1 MAYNREQN
9 EYPVPLDPNSRK
21 VSRLLPRFYRSDT
34 NKKFVG
40 ATLDQL
46 VQPGTIKKVN
56 GFIGRRDS
64 KSATVKDIFVNAST
78 VDRENY
84 QLEPAVVIKD
94 DFNNVIFHKDYLDH
108 INHVSVFGGNT
119 SNHARLNSQEYYSWD
134 PQIDWDKFVNFQ
146 QYYWLPYG
154 PDVINVFGQQKEIQ
168 SEFTVTL
175 VAEDDNTAYL
185 FTPDGLTKNPLIKLY
200 RGQTYKFN
208 ISAAGHP
215 FSIKTARSSG
225 TLDRYTVG
233 VEHEGSGLNTS
244 VGTCVFEV
252 PLDAPNVLFYVS
264 ENDVNV
270 GGVLQIQNI
279 EENTEINV
287 EDEIIGKKT
296 FTMGN
301 GYPISNGMKIKFVGD
316 VTPQSYEVGYWYV
329 EGVGKAIKLI
339 SDKDLEIISSYSVQQ
354 NVLFDDTAF
363 DNLPFDDASA
373 FASKKDY
380 VTINRASRDKNPWS
394 RYNRWFHKD
403 VIEQSALINNNIPE
417 FDQYARAKRPII
429 EFSAGLKLYNFGTTA
444 KANVDL
450 IDNFTTDVFSTIE
463 GSLGY
468 NVDGVDLADG
478 HRLLVTADTDIRVK
492 GRIFQVKFIDVQ
504 VGLGR
509 RKQITL
515 LDTSDTQPI
524 EDETVLIKLGTNQGK
539 MYWFDGNVWNLGQ
552 EKKTTNQEVLFD
564 VFDNNGISISNIDS
578 YEGSTF
584 KGTKVFS
591 YKRGTGLNDKE
602 LEFPLSYRNIN
613 NIGDIL
619 FDYNFYVDT
628 FSYKVTDQIVTEN
641 LKKFNLKLFDNETY
655 FVNGW
660 MVGHRQDYQRVVR
673 IYKEEFSVSND
684 GTRNQILNN
693 FLLDVYD
700 NISDLNDL
708 KINLYI
714 NGELLNS
721 SQYTVVDDVKYKKII
736 LANDI
741 NAIDIVTI
749 KSLAKQAKNNNG
761 HYEIPIVLQNNP
773 LNQPVFDFTLGQ
785 VIDHVGTIVSN
796 DENFQ
801 GQFPGDGN
809 LRDLGTVSQYGT
821 RFVQHSGPAANTLL
835 HLGDKNAN
843 ALKSIEYAKND
854 YGKFKRNFL
863 LTAEKLGI
871 DASVEEFVDAV
882 LYEMNR
888 SKSNTEKYYLSD
900 MIPYRAVKKY
910 EFDVL
915 DADIKTYPL
924 SFIHSLNELSNK
936 AVLLYLNGNQ
946 LIYEKD
952 YTFTDEGFVSITCNL
967 SENDKIVIAEYEN
980 TDGCFVPAT
989 PTKLG
994 LYPKFVPE
1002 IYEDNTYLDPTT
1014 VIQGHDGSIT
1024 IGYGDYRDQLLLE
1037 LEKRI
1042 FNNIK
1047 CHYDPSIIDILSMIP
1062 GYARTTE
1069 YSREEFLD
1077 ILSNKFYQWTTLL
1090 DVDLKT
1096 NDFFDQQN
1104 AFTYNFKDNS
1114 FSNGESTR
1122 GFWRG
1127 IYKYL
1132 FDTDRPHTH
1141 PWECLGFSI
1150 EPPWWQQVYGPR
1162 PYTNNN
1168 LILWED
1174 IQEGIIREP
1183 NKPVIR
1189 IEKFI
1194 RPELLTRI
1202 PVDEYGELLDPV
1214 RSNSVFGF
1222 VKLNSSDDYVFGDGA
1237 PVETA
1242 WTRSS
1247 YYPFAILESLL
1258 LMYPNKVLGL
1268 YFDRSRIKITQN
1280 NQFVYQPTNLRF
1292 NLQDVVLPSTSF
1304 SETRVFTSGIVNYI
1318 VDSLTGPTDKPYQIY
1333 KENLKTVSCHL
1344 TSKLGGFTNKN
1355 KFRLLLDSKSPS
1367 ATSNV
1372 FVPEENYDIFLNTNS
1387 PIAKINY
1394 SGVII
1399 QKFSDGYEIRGYS
1412 YIDPY
1417 FDFYKPI
1424 GTGRNINIG
1433 GISEKFV
1440 VYASGQVYRVG
1451 TIVEND
1457 SRYFRCIVNHTSSG
1471 ALDSSKFVSIP
1482 SLPLVGGKEI
1492 QIKNKFETTLT
1503 RLPYGTRLLEYQ
1515 EVVDFLI
1522 GYEKYLKTLG
1532 FQFDEYDNE
1541 INQISNWT
1549 TSSKEFA
1556 FWLTQNWTAGSV
1568 ICLSPSAKKLVLD
1581 TNLSMVDSITDPF
1594 YPYLILGS
1602 DGTPLTVNFINVN
1615 REDGAYVIT
1624 PKNSN
1629 DGIYAATFYL
1639 VQKEHVLILDNTTFF
1654 NDVIYDPQ
1662 PGYRQEKIK
1671 VLGYI
1676 SDGWNGTVNIPGLIF
1691 DEAKI
1696 SVWEPFTDYN
1706 LGDTVQYKQFFYS
1719 ANKFIAGQSDF
1730 DDNLWRKL
1738 DKKPEKDLLPNWDY
1752 KAEQFN
1758 DFYDLNTDNFDVNQQ
1773 KIAQHLIG
1781 YQKREYLESIIKDDV
1796 SQYKFYQGMILEK
1809 GTQNVFNKL
1818 FDVLSSADQ
1827 ESLTLDEEW
1836 EVRVG
1841 TYGGISAFE
1850 EIEFTLEENLFKINP
1865 QPLLLTSTKQPDLFD
1880 FVIRKNVDDV
1890 YVKPIN
1896 FQYDIWPAN
1905 YNYKRLLRSSG
1916 YVRYDDVTLNVDN
1929 LDELTTLTTFPQL
1942 VEGNYVWCA
1951 FEGLS
1956 WNVYR
1961 YSPISTEIE
1970 LVFPTATEVLI
1981 QFKTQPNLSVGQVI
1995 YLSNCGV
2002 LSRYYKITKVEGSK
2016 VFVSNTAKKEEVV
2029 LDGVPQLFYF
2039 IPWRINEFDNANEFL
2054 PNKLKTD
2061 ELLWSDNQDNNKWAV
2076 WKNNPVFNL
2085 REFEQEFPKV
2095 NNQFGSAFALNARG
2109 DKAAVTQLLDDSLT
2123 PVSVRTVKIFELD
2136 ANNIWL
2142 PKQRLVGYTGIA
2154 SNTGSFGNT
2163 LCISPDS
2170 EWLFIGEPLASNVK
2184 TKYRGRLILGETYNE
2199 GDIVTVGYVHWKA
2212 LHTVGA
2218 DSTTITEFSE
2228 DWEQVRLL
2236 EVDFTGSASTYSNQG
2251 MVYVYRKDSGSN
2263 YVLQHVIV
2271 SPYPTDNEKFGSK
2284 IKIAEQNGEYLA
2296 LISSSGFNNDQ
2307 GRIYFFRY
2315 GSVSDASGFEW
2326 HMDYNR
2332 AFQGKHNANKTYIE
2346 GDLVFYDQK
2355 LYKAISDVP
2364 IDPFENNTSLWQETT
2379 NFDIQCFVPKDIVT
2393 FEDETVTDDDSS
2405 FILQAETAE
2414 SVLPGSKF
2422 GYDFDISK
2430 DGLKLVISAPYGDD
2444 INIDRYKGVFRN
2456 DMAYIKGDVV
2466 NYQGNYYVFEGP
2478 YSDSEYELEDSAARQ
2493 DSTVFYPG
2501 REDSTVPMFTIEEWN
2516 PSRWSPLDTQINKGK
2531 VFVYNYQETNF
2542 VLQDIISGRNFDLSQ
2557 DLRLG
2562 ESISLSDNGKF
2573 LAISG
2578 ANYTAALTNQGAVFV
2593 CQQDSSSYSLHQII
2607 IRNEAEEY
2615 EKFGHRVR
2623 FLNDDQSLVIFS
2635 RNGDSFIKTGYDD
2648 LTTTFDNDTL
2658 KFVDTFLDSGRIDVY
2673 DRYVNNYIFAENL
2686 QTYVSILN
2694 DNYGD
2699 EIQTAPD
2706 KVYVSSPFAAYEN
2719 TIQSGSILIYS
2730 KPANKFSWIKK
2741 SEQIDYVDTSKIKK
2755 IYLYNAK
2762 TNELI
2767 SYLDCLDPIAGK
2779 IAGAADQ
2786 EIKFKTYYDPAVYS
2800 LGDPTVNVDDGSN
2813 WTDKFVGTLWWDLT
2827 TAKFIEPN
2835 DSAIV
2840 YRNSVWN
2847 QLYETAS
2854 IDVYEWVKSKFTP
2867 SQWNNLADTEEG
2879 LAQGISGQA
2888 RYGNSIVSEKRRYDT
2903 QTKTFKKQYYFW
2915 VKNKTTIP
2923 NVEGRTLS
2931 AASVASLISDPK
2943 AQGYKFVAFTSTDS
2957 LSFFNCKDLLS
2968 DGTVKINVQYWITE
2982 KDKINTHSQWKI
2994 IRQDADCILPNLIQ
3008 DKFIDSLVGKDKN
3021 DRLVP
3026 DINLPV
3032 KKKYGIEFRP
3042 RQSMFVYRYE
3052 ALKQILE
3059 FTNNVLKEILI
3070 VDDFDL
3076 SRLNEK
3082 EDIPAAS
3089 LGKFDKTVDTV
3100 EELRFISTSVLRNA
3114 SLLPIIVNGSIVGVN
3129 VIDSGVGYANAPFI
3143 NVKGSGLD
3151 AVLKAVIDNQGRITG
3166 VTVINGGK
3174 GYTSATSLSVRA
3186 YSVLVTNDSSAL
3198 NRWSIYAYD
3207 TIGKLWSRIKT
3218 QSYNVSNF
3226 WSYIDWYSN
3235 GYNQFTK
3242 IDFSVDFTYQIPLVA
3257 SSIGDI
3263 VKVNQVGTGGWL
3275 LLEKYN
3281 DVNSQ
3286 DYTQSYKVVG
3296 RQNGTIEFS
3305 DNLWKL
3311 KNSLLTFD
3319 GGLFDNDTYDNAASI
3334 ELRII
3339 LETLRDNL
3347 FVDNLKKYWIN
3358 AVFVGF
3364 RYALSEQTYLDWL
3377 IKTSFVKA
3385 THNAGDLKQ
3394 KVNYNSDNLS
3404 SFEDYINEVKPYRT
3418 KIREYISAYNK
3429 VDNAPT
3435 VITDFDLPQKINEA
3449 GKIVPLQVRFFDNQI
3464 ETSDTDIL
3472 EYPWR
3477 NWFDNVGFKIK
3488 SIEIFD
3494 GGSGYIT
3501 PPVVRISGN
3510 GTGAIAKAYIANGKV
3525 NRIQLINS
3533 GTKFL
3538 SAPTIVLDGGLSENG
3553 TAAKA
3558 VAILETESVRSMH
3571 IAVKFDR
3578 TTNNYYITEL
3588 QEVETF
3594 TGSGSLK
3601 QFSLKWP
3608 ADVKVGRSSVT
3619 VAGQEVLR
3627 ETYSLVTRRSVSKG
3641 YTYYY
3646 SVLTLEEAPT
3656 AGQTVEITY
3665 YKDISMLNAI
3675 DRVQHFYNPT
3685 TGQLG
3690 KNINQ
3695 LFNGIDYG
3703 GVSVTG
3709 LGFGSGA
3716 GWDALPWFSDQWDGF
3731 DAAFDDYIKVVG
3743 NDSSAHYVH
3752 TLPYTP
3758 EAGTI
3763 INVYVNGRRIDD
3775 PYYNLY
3781 DGSTVQANGRTIA
3794 PDYAVMQTIVA
3805 DGNTD
3810 TFYLP
3815 NPSDPIYL
3823 DINEG
3828 DKIIFRRSTS
3838 DGSFLPN
3845 ENEYD
3850 TILQG
3855 GNLAYS
3861 SATGVAP
3868 EDIIV
3873 DGDDFVSTNT
3883 SHGPEELVPGQI
3895 LDTVAIK
3902 VFALPKDGSARLAWK
3917 NYKATGSQNQ
3927 FAIGQYPN
3935 SRSAILVLVGG
3946 LIKELDVDYS
3956 IDWQTNLITLTGT
3969 PPVNEEVS
3977 IASWTFNGE
3986 GILDLDYFVGD
3997 GSTVEFITNTSWTDS
4012 CRSVV
4017 LVNGQIL
4024 NYDLFQTDITYESA
4038 YRVGI
4043 RFVTPPPAGSIVNY
4057 LIQKQVFADDS
4068 TELTKTSIVKK
4079 EIIIADGS
4087 SLMYLL
4093 SNQIGYNEFYEGN
4106 VVVRVGQRI
4115 LRAPSAEYFVL
4126 SENNLEYELPQHKYA
4141 PYSFTPSNLK
4151 VYLNG
4156 VRLSVGSDFI
4166 FDFAG
4171 VKVELS
4177 ASRYIEGGVLVAVV
4191 DVNAEYAI
4199 NGSEFEL
4206 LNTDS
4211 TLWPDGTEIE
4221 ITSFFNH
4228 DILDI
4233 QRKEEVITPAISL
4246 TAGTVDYFTF
4256 RNKQR
4261 GVFVLDRVTLSDDYV
4276 WVIKNGT
4283 LLSHSIDWRLLD
4295 DRQTLEV
4302 KNINDTDTISI
4313 IGFSPNTVTEQYG
4326 FMQFKDML
4334 NRTIYKRLNK
4344 NKETFIVND
4353 LGQFDVG
4360 LTVDN
4365 GAVLDEPNPEG
4376 NLPGVIYIN
4385 GERIEY
4391 FSKSGNYISRLR
4403 RGTLGT
4409 GVPTIHL
4416 SGTKVLN
4423 IGSSETIPYKDE
4435 YVSETFVAV
4444 DSSNI
4449 FYLNYNPM
4457 VTLGTVDDGS
4467 SAYNGWYR
4475 NTIPDDFGQC
4485 DEIEVFV
4492 AGRRLKKVPY
4502 ILHDIIQH
4510 PESPEGD
4517 VQFEAEFSV
4526 TNHSNAVRL
4535 TSPPPDD
4542 TKIVVVKKIGK
4553 VWNDPN
4559 TSLVDSNN
4567 NIANFIKAAPGIW
4580 PL

>member
-21 VSRLLPRFYRSDT
+21 TSRLLPRFYRSDT
-34 NKKFVG
+34 NKKFVS

-46 VQPGTIKKVN
+46 IQPGSVKKVN

-64 KSATVKDIFVNAST
+64 KSATVNDIFVNAST

-94 DFNNVIFHKDYLDH
+94 DFDNVIFHKDYLDH
-108 INHVSVFGGNT
+108 INHISVLGGNT

-146 QYYWLPYG
+146 QYYWLSYG

-168 SEFTVTL
+168 SEFTITL
-175 VAEDDNTAYL
+175 VDEGDNSAYL
-185 FTPDGLTKNPLIKLY
+185 FTPDGLTRNPLIKLY

-208 ISAAGHP
+208 LSAVGHP

-225 TLDRYTVG
+225 TLDRYNFG
-233 VEHEGSGLNTS
+233 VVHEDSGGSTS

-270 GGVLQIQNI
+270 GGVFQIQSI

-287 EDEIIGKKT
+287 QDEILDKKT

-301 GYPISNGMKIKFVGD
+301 GYPMSNGMKVKFVGE
-316 VTPQSYEVGYWYV
+316 VTPQSYKIGYWYV

-339 SDKDLEIISSYSVQQ
+339 SDKDLEIVSGYSRQK

-363 DNLPFDDASA
+363 DNLPFDDASS
-373 FASKKDY
+373 FAGDKDY
-380 VTINRASRDKNPWS
+380 ITINRASTDKNPWS
-394 RYNRWFHKD
+394 RYNRWFHKE
-403 VIEQSALINNNIPE
+403 VIEKSALINNNVPVL
-417 FDQYARAKRPII
+417 DQAIRANRPII

-468 NVDGVDLADG
+468 NVDGVNLADG
-478 HRLLVTADTDIRVK
+478 HRLLVAADTDIRVN

-504 VGLGR
+504 SGLGR

-515 LDTSDTQPI
+515 IDTSDSQPI
-524 EDETVLIKLGTNQGK
+524 VDETVLVKLGTNQGK
-539 MYWFDGNVWNLGQ
+539 MYWFDGDVWRLGQ
-552 EKKTTNQEVLFD
+552 EKTTTNQDVLFD
-564 VFDNNGISISNIDS
+564 VFDNDGVSISNVAA

-584 KGTKVFS
+584 RGTKVFS
-591 YKRGTGLNDKE
+591 YKRNTGITDRE
-602 LEFPLSYRNIN
+602 LGFSLSYRNIN

-619 FDYNFYVDT
+619 FDYNFYKDT
-628 FSYKVTDQIVTEN
+628 FSYKVDQQITTEN
-641 LKKFNLKLFDNETY
+641 LKKFYLKLYDNGASYVT
-655 FVNGW
+655 GW
-660 MVGHRQDYQRVVR
+660 TAGHREDYQRVVR
-673 IYKEEFSVSND
+673 IYKEEFSVARD
-684 GTRNQILNN
+684 GTRNQIVNN

-700 NISDLNDL
+700 NISDLIDL
-708 KINLYI
+708 KINLYV
-714 NGELLNS
+714 NGELVNP
-721 SQYTVVDDVKYKKII
+721 SQYTVVDDIRYKKII
-736 LANDI
+736 LTEDVKD
-741 NAIDIVTI
+741 IDIVTI

-761 HYEIPIVLQNNP
+761 YYEIPIVLQNNP
-773 LNQPVFDFTLGQ
+773 LNQPVIDFTLGQ

-796 DENFQ
+796 YENFQ

-809 LRDLGTVSQYGT
+809 LRDLGLVAQYGT

-843 ALKSIEYAKND
+843 ALKSIETAKND

-871 DASVEEFVDAV
+871 DAPVDEFVDAI
-882 LYEMNR
+882 LYEINK
-888 SKSNTEKYYLSD
+888 SKSNTEKYFLSD
-900 MIPYRAVKKY
+900 MIPYRAGKKY

-924 SFIHSLNELSNK
+924 SFNHSLSTLSNK
-936 AVLLYLNGNQ
+936 AVLVYLNGIQ
-946 LIYEKD
+946 LISGKD
-952 YTFTDEGFVSITCNL
+952 YTFTNEGFVFIIASIN
-967 SENDKIVIAEYEN
+967 ENDKIIIAEYEN
-980 TDGCFVPAT
+980 TDGSFVPAT

-1002 IYEDNTYLDPTT
+1002 IYIDDTYLVDAT
-1014 VIQGHDGSIT
+1014 VVQGHDGSIT

-1047 CHYDPSIIDILSMIP
+1047 CNYDPAIIDIFSIIP
-1062 GYARTTE
+1062 GYARTTD

-1077 ILSNKFYQWTTLL
+1077 ILSSRFYQWTTLL
-1090 DVDLKT
+1090 DVDLKA
-1096 NDFFDQQN
+1096 NDFFDQLN
-1104 AFTYNFKDNS
+1104 PFTYNFKDNI

-1141 PWECLGFSI
+1141 PWECLGFTI
-1150 EPPWWQQVYGPR
+1150 EPSWWQEVYGPR

-1189 IEKFI
+1189 IDKFT

-1202 PVDEYGELLDPV
+1202 PVDEYGALLDPI

-1222 VKLNSSDDYVFGDGA
+1222 VKHNASDDYIFGDGA

-1242 WTRSS
+1242 WARSS
-1247 YYPFAILESLL
+1247 YYAFSILEILL

-1268 YFDRSRIKITQN
+1268 YFDKSRINRTQN
-1280 NQFVYQPTNLRF
+1280 NQFVYAATNLRF
-1292 NLQDVVLPSTSF
+1292 NLQDVILPSTSF
-1304 SETRVFTSGIVNYI
+1304 SETRNFTSGIVNYI
-1318 VDSLTGPTDKPYQIY
+1318 VDSLTGPNDKPYQAYSASLMNIGC
-1333 KENLKTVSCHL
+1333 NL
-1344 TSKLGGFTNKN
+1344 TSKLGGFTNKS
-1355 KFRLLLDSKSPS
+1355 KFKLLLDSKSP
-1367 ATSNV
+1367 AARSNV
-1372 FVPEENYDIFLNTNS
+1372 FVPEENFDIFLNTNS
-1387 PIAKINY
+1387 PIAQINY

-1412 YIDPY
+1412 YLDPY
-1417 FDFYKPI
+1417 FDFYRPT

-1433 GISEKFV
+1433 GISEKFM
-1440 VYASGQVYRVG
+1440 VYASGQIYRVG
-1451 TIVEND
+1451 MIIEND
-1457 SRYFRCIVNHTSSG
+1457 NRYYRCIVNHTSSENF
-1471 ALDSSKFVSIP
+1471 DSSKFVSIP
-1482 SLPLVGGKEI
+1482 SLPVVGGKEI
-1492 QIKNKFETTLT
+1492 KIKTKFASTLT
-1503 RLPYGTRLLEYQ
+1503 RLPYGTRLYDYQ
-1515 EVVDFLI
+1515 ELVDFLI
-1522 GYEKYLKTLG
+1522 GYEKYLTTLG
-1532 FQFDEYDNE
+1532 FEFDEYDNE
-1541 INQISNWT
+1541 TNQISNWT
-1549 TSSKEFA
+1549 TSAKEFA
-1556 FWLTQNWTAGSV
+1556 FWLTQNWTVGSV
-1568 ICLSPSAKKLVLD
+1568 ICLSPAAKRLVLR
-1581 TNLSMVDSITDPF
+1581 TNLSMVNSITDPF

-1602 DGTPLTVNFINVN
+1602 DGTPLASEFLNVN
-1615 REDGAYVIT
+1615 REDSAYVIS
-1624 PKNSN
+1624 PANLN

-1676 SDGWNGTVNIPGLIF
+1676 SDGWNGTVNIPGLLF

-1696 SVWEPFTDYN
+1696 AEWESNTDYN
-1706 LGDTVQYKQFFYS
+1706 LGDTVRYKQFFYS
-1719 ANKFIAGQSDF
+1719 ANKFIAGQSEF
-1730 DDNLWRKL
+1730 NDNFWTKL
-1738 DKKPEKDLLPNWDY
+1738 DKPPEKDLLPNWDY

-1809 GTQNVFNKL
+1809 GTQNVLSKL
-1818 FDVLSSADQ
+1818 FDVLSAAEQ
-1827 ESLTLDEEW
+1827 ESLSLDEEW
-1836 EVRVG
+1836 AVRVG
-1841 TYGGISAFE
+1841 TYGGISAFD
-1850 EIEFTLEENLFKINP
+1850 EIELTLDESLFKINP
-1865 QPLLLTSTKQPDLFD
+1865 QPLLLRSGTQQNFSD
-1880 FVIRKNVDDV
+1880 FVIRQNADAVH
-1890 YVKPIN
+1890 VKPIN
-1896 FQYDIWPAN
+1896 FQYDIWPKN
-1905 YNYKRLLRSSG
+1905 YDYKRLLRSSG
-1916 YVRYDDVTLNVDN
+1916 YVRYDDVALNVNN
-1929 LDELTTLTTFPQL
+1929 LDELTTLSTFTQL
-1942 VEGNYVWCA
+1942 VEGDYVWCA
-1951 FEGLS
+1951 FEALS
-1956 WNVYR
+1956 WNIYR
-1961 YSPISTEIE
+1961 YSPVPLEIE
-1970 LVFPTATEVLI
+1970 LVFATATEVQI
-1981 QFKTQPNLSVGQVI
+1981 HFKTQPNLSVGQVI
-1995 YLSNCGV
+1995 FLTNSGD
-2002 LSRYYKITKVEGSK
+2002 LSRYYKITKLEGSK
-2016 VFVSNTAKKEEVV
+2016 VFVANTANKAEVT
-2029 LDGVPQLFYF
+2029 LNGVPQVFYF
-2039 IPWRINEFDNANEFL
+2039 ESQRINEFDNANDFL
-2054 PNKLKTD
+2054 PSSLKSG
-2061 ELLWSDNQDNNKWAV
+2061 ELVWSDNQDNNKWTV
-2076 WKNNPVFNL
+2076 WQNKAVFNF
-2085 REFEQEFPKV
+2085 REFEQTFPTV
-2095 NNQFGSAFALNARG
+2095 NKQFGVAFSINARG
-2109 DKAAVTQLLDDSLT
+2109 DKAAVAQLLDDSLT
-2123 PVSVRTVKIFELD
+2123 PSSIRTVNIFELD
-2136 ANNIWL
+2136 ANAVWL
-2142 PKQRLVGYTGIA
+2142 PKQQLTANVGIA

-2170 EWLFIGEPLASNVK
+2170 EWLFIGEPLASNVR
-2184 TKYRGRLILGETYNE
+2184 TKYRGRLIVGETYYE

-2212 LHTVGA
+2212 VHTVGA
-2218 DSTTITEFSE
+2218 DSTTISEFSE

-2236 EVDFTGSASTYSNQG
+2236 EVNLLGTSSIFSNQG
-2251 MVYVYRKDSGSN
+2251 LVYVYRKDGAGN
-2263 YVLQHVIV
+2263 YFMQHVIV
-2271 SPYPTDNEKFGSK
+2271 SPYPSDNEKFGSK
-2284 IKIAEQNGEYLA
+2284 IKIVEQNGEYLA

-2315 GSVSDASGFEW
+2315 GAVSDASGFEW

-2346 GDLVFYDQK
+2346 GDIVFYDQK
-2355 LYKAISDVP
+2355 LYKANADVP
-2364 IDPFENNTSLWQETT
+2364 LDPFENNTSLWQEIT
-2379 NFDIQCFVPKDIVT
+2379 NFDVQCFVPKDIVA
-2393 FEDETVTDDDSS
+2393 FEDEIVTDDDSS
-2405 FILQAETAE
+2405 FILQSETAE
-2414 SVLPGSKF
+2414 SVLQGSKF

-2430 DGLKLVISAPYGDD
+2430 DGSKLVISAPYGDD

-2466 NYQGNYYVFEGP
+2466 NYQGIYYVFEGP
-2478 YSDSEYELEDSAARQ
+2478 YSDSEYELEDSA
-2493 DSTVFYPG
+2493 G
-2501 REDSTVPMFTIEEWN
+2501 RLDSTVPMFTIEEWN
-2516 PSRWSPLDTQINKGK
+2516 PARWSPLNAQINRGK
-2531 VFVYNYQETNF
+2531 VFVYSYQETNF

-2562 ESISLSDNGKF
+2562 ESLSLSDNGRF

-2578 ANYTAALTNQGAVFV
+2578 ASYTAALENQGAVFV
-2593 CQQDSSSYSLHQII
+2593 CQQDSNSFSLHQII
-2607 IRNEAEEY
+2607 VRNQAEEF

-2623 FLNDDQSLVIFS
+2623 FLNDDQSIVIFS
-2635 RNGDSFIKTGYDD
+2635 RNGDSFIKSSFDN
-2648 LTTTFDNDTL
+2648 LTTTFDKATLEFNDI
-2658 KFVDTFLDSGRIDVY
+2658 FLDSGRIDVY

-2686 QTYVSILN
+2686 QTYVTILN

-2699 EIQTAPD
+2699 DIQTVPN
-2706 KVYVSSPFAAYEN
+2706 KVYVSAPTAAYQGTN
-2719 TIQSGSILIYS
+2719 QSGSILIYS
-2730 KPANKFSWIKK
+2730 KSANKFSWTKK
-2741 SEQIDYVDTSKIKK
+2741 SEQIDYVDTNKIKK
-2755 IYLYNAK
+2755 IYLYNSNS
-2762 TNELI
+2762 NELI

-2800 LGDPTVNVDDGSN
+2800 IGDATVNVDDGAN
-2813 WTDKFVGTLWWDLT
+2813 WTDKFVGYLWWDLT

-2835 DSAIV
+2835 DSAIT

-2847 QLYETAS
+2847 RLYENAS
-2854 IDVYEWVKSKFTP
+2854 VDVYEWVKSKFTP

-2879 LAQGISGQA
+2879 LAQGISGRA

-2915 VKNKTTIP
+2915 VKNKSTIP
-2923 NVEGRTLS
+2923 SVEGRTLS
-2931 AASVASLISDPK
+2931 AASVASLIADPK

-2957 LSFFNCKDLLS
+2957 VSFFNCEDLLNDS
-2968 DGTVKINVQYWITE
+2968 DVKLNVQYWITD
-2982 KDKINTHSQWKI
+2982 KDRINTHSQWKI
-2994 IRQDADCILPNLIQ
+2994 IRQDADCLIPKLIQ

-3052 ALKQILE
+3052 ALKQVLE
-3059 FTNNVLKEILI
+3059 YANSVLKAILI
-3070 VDDFDL
+3070 VDDFDI
-3076 SRLNEK
+3076 SKLNEK
-3082 EDIPAAS
+3082 EDIPSAS
-3089 LGKFDKTVDTV
+3089 SGKFDKQIDSVG
-3100 EELRFISTSVLRNA
+3100 ELRFISTSALRTA
-3114 SLLPIIVNGSIVGVN
+3114 SLSPVIVNGAIIGAMVN
-3129 VIDSGVGYANAPFI
+3129 DPGIGYTNAPFI
-3143 NVKGSGLD
+3143 NVKGSGLG
-3151 AVLKAVIDNQGRITG
+3151 ASLKAIIDNQGRITG
-3166 VTVINGGK
+3166 VEVIHSGK
-3174 GYTSATSLSVRA
+3174 GYTSSTALSVRS
-3186 YSVLVTNDSSAL
+3186 YSVLVTNDSDAL

-3207 TIGKLWSRIKT
+3207 TIKKLWSRIKS
-3218 QSYNVSNF
+3218 QSYDVSTF
-3226 WSYIDWYSN
+3226 WSYIDWYSS

-3242 IDFSVDFTYQIPLVA
+3242 IDFSVDFTYQIPLIT

-3263 VKVNQVGTGGWL
+3263 VEVKQVGSGGWL
-3275 LLEKYN
+3275 LLEKYSN
-3281 DVNSQ
+3281 VNSQ

-3296 RQNGTIEFS
+3296 RKNGTIKFS

-3311 KNSLLTFD
+3311 QNSLLTFD
-3319 GGLFDNDTYDNAASI
+3319 GGLFDNDTYDNAATL

-3339 LETLRDNL
+3339 LETLRDNI
-3347 FVDNLKKYWIN
+3347 FVDNLKNYWIDT
-3358 AVFVGF
+3358 VFVGF
-3364 RYALSEQTYLDWL
+3364 RYALSEQSYLDWL
-3377 IKTSFVKA
+3377 MKTSFIKA
-3385 THNAGDLKQ
+3385 THNAGDLRQ
-3394 KVNYNSDNLS
+3394 KVNYNNDNLS
-3404 SFEDYINEVKPYRT
+3404 SFENYINEVKPYRT
-3418 KIREYISAYNK
+3418 KIREYVSAYTK
-3429 VDNAPT
+3429 IDDAPT
-3435 VITDFDLPQKINEA
+3435 VVTDFDLPQKITEN
-3449 GKIVPLQVRFFDNQI
+3449 GQIVPLQAIFYDNQI
-3464 ETSDTDIL
+3464 QTSDSDVT
-3472 EYPWR
+3472 EYPWK

-3488 SIEIFD
+3488 SIEICS
-3494 GGSGYIT
+3494 GGSGYVT

-3510 GTGAIAKAYIANGKV
+3510 GTGAIAKAYIANGQV
-3525 NRIQLINS
+3525 NRIQLLNP
-3533 GTKFL
+3533 GTGFL
-3538 SAPTIVLDGGLSENG
+3538 SAPTIVLDGGLYENG

-3558 VAILETESVRSMH
+3558 IAILESESVRSMH

-3578 TTNNYYITEL
+3578 TTNNYFITEL
-3588 QEVETF
+3588 EETQTF

-3619 VAGQEVLR
+3619 VDGQEVLR
-3627 ETYSLVTRRSVSKG
+3627 ETYSLVTKRDVSKG

-3646 SVLTLEEAPT
+3646 SVLTLEEAPGV
-3656 AGQTVEITY
+3656 GQTVAITY
-3665 YKDISMLNAI
+3665 NKDISMLNAL

-3758 EAGTI
+3758 VAGTV

-3775 PYYNLY
+3775 PYYDVY
-3781 DGSTVQANGRTIA
+3781 DGSTVQPNGRTIA
-3794 PDYAVMQTIVA
+3794 PDNAVMQTIVA
-3805 DGNTD
+3805 DGSTN

-3823 DINEG
+3823 DINDG

-3845 ENEYD
+3845 DNEYD

-3902 VFALPKDGSARLAWK
+3902 VFALPRDGSAKIAWK

-3935 SRSAILVLVGG
+3935 SRSAIIVLVAGI
-3946 LIKELDVDYS
+3946 IKELDTDYS
-3956 IDWQTNLITLTGT
+3956 IDWQNNLVTLAIT
-3969 PPVNEEVS
+3969 PPANEEVS
-3977 IASWTFNGE
+3977 VASWSFNGE
-3986 GILDLDYFVGD
+3986 GILDLNYFVGD
-3997 GSTVEFITNTSWTDS
+3997 GSTIEFITNAKWTDN
-4012 CRSVV
+4012 CTSVV
-4017 LVNGQIL
+4017 LVNGQVF

-4038 YRVGI
+4038 FRVGV
-4043 RFVTPPPAGSIVNY
+4043 RFALPPPAGSIVNY
-4057 LIQKQVFADDS
+4057 LVQKQFLADDS
-4068 TELTKTSIVKK
+4068 TEFTKTSVVKK
-4079 EIIIADGS
+4079 EIIVADGS
-4087 SLMYLL
+4087 SLTYYL
-4093 SNQIGYNEFYEGN
+4093 SNQIGYNEFFESN
-4106 VVVRVGQRI
+4106 VIVRVGQRV

-4126 SENNLEYELPQHKYA
+4126 SGNNLEYELPQHKYA
-4141 PYSFTPSNLK
+4141 PYSFTPANLK

-4166 FDFAG
+4166 FDFSL
-4171 VKVELS
+4171 VKIELS
-4177 ASRYIEGGVLVAVV
+4177 ASSYLEGGKLVAVV

-4199 NGSEFEL
+4199 NGLEFEL

-4211 TLWPDGTEIE
+4211 TLYPDGTEIE

-4256 RNKQR
+4256 RRKQR
-4261 GVFVLDRVTLSDDYV
+4261 GLFMLDRVTLSDDYV

-4302 KNINDTDTISI
+4302 KNVNDTDTISI
-4313 IGFSPNTVTEQYG
+4313 IGFSPNTTAEQYG

-4344 NKETFIVND
+4344 NKQTFILND
-4353 LGQFDVG
+4353 VGQFDVSI
-4360 LTVDN
+4360 TVDN
-4365 GAVLDEPNPEG
+4365 ASILDEPNPEG
-4376 NLPGVIYIN
+4376 NLPGVIYVN

-4391 FSKSGNYISRLR
+4391 FGKSDNTINRLR

-4409 GVPTIHL
+4409 GVPTIHA

-4423 IGSSETIPYKDE
+4423 IGISETIPYKDE
-4435 YVSETFVAV
+4435 YITETFVAV
-4444 DSSNI
+4444 DSSNV
-4449 FYLNYNPM
+4449 FYLNYDPL
-4457 VTLGTVDDGS
+4457 VTVGTVDDGS
-4467 SAYNGWYR
+4467 TTYTEWFR
-4475 NTIPDDFGQC
+4475 NTIPDNFGQC

-4492 AGRRLKKVPY
+4492 AGRRLKKKPY
-4502 ILHDIIQH
+4502 LLHNNVLH

-4517 VQFEAEFSV
+4517 AQYEAEFSV
-4526 TNHSNAVRL
+4526 TSHANAVRL

-4559 TSLVDSNN
+4559 TSLVDSDN
-4567 NIANFIKAAPGIW
+4567 NITNFIKAVPGIW